1 MTSPSP
7 GEPHPGEP
15 GPGEPHPGEPKPGE
29 LSAYALGML
38 AAADAGSV
46 EAHLRDCAGCRAEL
60 AELRE
65 ATDALDRLP
74 VETFVRE
81 PPRDDRPL
89 RRALR
94 QMRSERRR
102 ER

>member
-1 MTSPSP
+1 VTSHFPD
-7 GEPHPGEP
+7 
-15 GPGEPHPGEPKPGE
+15 E

-38 AAADAGSV
+38 RAEDAASV

-65 ATDALDRLP
+65 ATDALDELP
-74 VETFVRE
+74 VETFVHE
-81 PPRDDRPL
+81 PPHDDRPL

-94 QMRSERRR
+94 QMRAERRR
-102 ER
+102 EP